1 MASSKSSTLKL
12 VMQQGP
18 RQGET
23 LEFTSRSTVRIGR
36 VVKGNNLTIK
46 DSGISSKHLIIQ
58 FNPDSGNWEIKDLD
72 SSNGTILNSSQLKPL
87 FPSVIQNGDEIKIG
101 ELTSIR
107 VEIAVIQEETN
118 NRRITR
124 NRKAAIDLGTKV
136 IEGSNLEIGDE
147 IDNPSRRPAS
157 NSRVGD
163 LNVDSSMVEQI
174 PKRRGRG
181 RQKKE
186 DEHVENLEGVMRKRN
201 TRRGEVEFLGLEQV
215 MQPRRTRRGK
225 NAEVEEMPIS
235 VMEESKGLDV
245 DVDDCKEVVE
255 NNKTRGG
262 RGRKKKPIVRS
273 LDNVLDVLPEEKM
286 DNHEVLE
293 KEVPQQQSCEDLEGD
308 KMNEQVLKAELSEQ
322 EGGALS
328 LKEQDFAETMDE
340 TTQQEKGLCGIEG
353 DAMLD
358 DRRMEDTEAV
368 EDVLEEEVNSEV
380 LGKELPEKV
389 VNLRQQPCIEGMD
402 ASTEQNV
409 LDDKTNA
416 QFLEGVVLDQD
427 GGAQCV
433 REQHCAEEGAQQDG
447 SPVGVS
453 HVEERVCN
461 GVEIDV
467 VLNDEVLNDE
477 VLNDGRVEE
486 SDIEEIVKESEVK
499 CYDRSKEATIVP
511 DLEKMTLGEWFD
523 YLEVYLPKQIY
534 AATDEIIEVMQKRAK
549 QFDEFMLQQQKEKKT
564 AFGFGKDDDLD

>member
-12 VMQQGP
+12 LMQQGP

-23 LEFTSRSTVRIGR
+23 LEFNSRSSVRIGR

-107 VEIAVIQEETN
+107 VEIALIQEETN
-118 NRRITR
+118 SRRITR

-136 IEGSNLEIGDE
+136 IEGSNLKFRDE
-147 IDNPSRRPAS
+147 IDNLIRRPAS
-157 NSRVGD
+157 NSGVED
-163 LNVDSSMVEQI
+163 LNVESSMVEQI

-181 RQKKE
+181 RATKE
-186 DEHVENLEGVMRKRN
+186 DEHAVNLEGVMSKRN
-201 TRRGEVEFLGLEQV
+201 TRSSKRGEVEFLGLEQV

-225 NAEVEEMPIS
+225 NAEVVEMPIS
-235 VMEESKGLDV
+235 VMEETKGLDV
-245 DVDDCKEVVE
+245 DDCKQVVE

-262 RGRKKKPIVRS
+262 RGRKKKHGVRS
-273 LDNVLDVLPEEKM
+273 LDNVLDDFPEEKM
-286 DNHEVLE
+286 NNHEVLD
-293 KEVPQQQSCEDLEGD
+293 KEVPQQQSCEDLKGD
-308 KMNEQVLKAELSEQ
+308 KMNEQVLKVELSEQ
-322 EGGALS
+322 EGGAPS
-328 LKEQDFAETMDE
+328 LKEQNFAEPMGE
-340 TTQQEKGLCGIEG
+340 TTQQEDGLCGIES
-353 DAMLD
+353 DVMLD
-358 DRRMEDTEAV
+358 DRRMEETEAAQDV
-368 EDVLEEEVNSEV
+368 VLEEIRDSEA
-380 LGKELPEKV
+380 LGKELPEQV
-389 VNLRQQPCIEGMD
+389 VNLRQEPCEKWMD
-402 ASTEQNV
+402 GTLQQNV
-409 LDDKTNA
+409 SDDKTNA
-416 QFLEGVVLDQD
+416 RFLEGVVLDQD

-433 REQHCAEEGAQQDG
+433 REQDCAEEGAQEDG
-447 SPVGVS
+447 SLVGVS
-453 HVEERVCN
+453 HAEERVCN
-461 GVEIDV
+461 GVESDV
-467 VLNDEVLNDE
+467 

-499 CYDRSKEATIVP
+499 CYDRSKDPEVTVVP

-534 AATDEIIEVMQKRAK
+534 AATYEVVKDMQKRAK

-564 AFGFGKDDDLD
+564 AFGFGKDDDLN